1 MLVLK
6 NLYGFMLLYRP
17 KKKCVTTSRFTTLWH
32 SLRGD
37 DFALRPCMMCNSE
50 SAIKTF
56 CFIVKFFR
64 LFSYHLKRSILDID
78 FRMSNPIS
86 TRF

>member
-1 MLVLK
+1 MIILMQK
-6 NLYGFMLLYRP
+6 NSKQFEYRGNY
-17 KKKCVTTSRFTTLWH
+17 RH